1 MRCLSPLT
9 CCEWVVACWFVV
21 ASCACAAGY
30 AVGFFQGVFSIA
42 YGSDYIMD
50 IIPCDVVAS
59 VTIAAAAKAASVR
72 GSPAAA
78 EVPVYH
84 ACSGHCHPVSLGMI
98 FDANAR
104 FWKANPPPLV
114 LPGTK

>member
-1 MRCLSPLT
+1 MALQVGIASSIDAAIVHVL
-9 CCEWVVACWFVV
+9 VVCVV
-21 ASCACAAGY
+21 AGY

-50 IIPCDVVAS
+50 IIPCDVVAA
-59 VTIAAAAKAASVR
+59 VTIAAAAKAASAHN
-72 GSPAAA
+72 SPAAQ
-78 EVPVYH
+78 EVPIYH
-84 ACSGHCHPVSLGMI
+84 ACSGHCHPVLLGSV

-104 FWKANPPPLV
+104 FWKPNPPPLV